1 MGQTGAT
8 APEDRRAAGRLL
20 VADLGAYAS
29 RDTVVLGITRG
40 GLVVAHEVARLL
52 HMPMDALVVQR
63 IAEPGEPH
71 LGLGAVAEPGHLV
84 VSRHRLRALALTAA
98 WLRQAV
104 THGLQEA
111 EQRGTAYRG
120 ARPPRELA
128 GRRVILVDDSA
139 STGATL
145 RVAVRAVRARGA
157 RQLVVAVPVA
167 PTPVLDQLRGQ
178 VDRIVCPLRPADL
191 IARGIQYPAP
201 LELSDKE
208 MRALLEQ
215 DTWPPGE
222 PTGPIHDQTV
232 R

>member
-29 RDTVVLGITRG
+29 SDTVVLGITRG

-52 HMPMDALVVQR
+52 HMPVEALVVQR

-84 VSRHRLRALALTAA
+84 VSRRRLRALALTAA

-104 THGLQEA
+104 THCLQEA
-111 EQRGTAYRG
+111 ERRATAYRG
-120 ARPPRELA
+120 ACPRREVA
-128 GRRVILVDDSA
+128 GCRVILVDDSA
-139 STGATL
+139 ATGATL

-178 VDRIVCPLRPADL
+178 VDRIVCPLSPADL
-191 IARGIQYPAP
+191 IARGSQYPAP

-208 MRALLEQ
+208 IRALLEQ
-215 DTWPPGE
+215 DT
-222 PTGPIHDQTV
+222 
-232 R
+232 

>member
-8 APEDRRAAGRLL
+8 APEDRRAAGHLL
-20 VADLGAYAS
+20 AADLGAYAS
-29 RDTVVLGITRG
+29 SDTVVLGITRG

-52 HMPMDALVVQR
+52 HRPVDALVVQR

-71 LGLGAVAEPGHLV
+71 LALGAVAEPGHLV
-84 VSRHRLRALALTAA
+84 VSRRRLRALALTGS

-111 EQRGTAYRG
+111 ERRATAYRG
-120 ARPPRELA
+120 ARPRREVA

-139 STGATL
+139 ATGATL
-145 RVAVRAVRARGA
+145 RVAVRAVRARGV
-157 RQLVVAVPVA
+157 RQLIVAVPVA
-167 PTPVLDQLRGQ
+167 PGPVLDQLRGQ

-191 IARGIQYPAP
+191 IARGLQYPAP

-208 MRALLEQ
+208 IAALLEQ
-215 DTWPPGE
+215 DTCSGS
-222 PTGPIHDQTV
+222 G
-232 R
+232 